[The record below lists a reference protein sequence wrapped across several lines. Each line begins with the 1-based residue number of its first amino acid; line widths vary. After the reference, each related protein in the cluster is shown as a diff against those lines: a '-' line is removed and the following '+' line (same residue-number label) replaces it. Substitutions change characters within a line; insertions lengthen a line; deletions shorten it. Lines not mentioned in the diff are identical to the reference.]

1 MLYDVDARKMLFDG
15 RFRTLSHQAEVS
27 RLAHAE
33 KPARELEDREIEL
46 RLCRAADDPALERLA
61 ALAERPMPFGRL
73 VVALVNG
80 QLVAALPLAGGRAL
94 TDPFSRT
101 APLLRLLELRAEQLR
116 QPAPRRGALRLMRR
130 HA

>member
-1 MLYDVDARKMLFDG
+1 MLYDVDARKMLFEEK
-15 RFRTLSHQAEVS
+15 FRTFSREAAAA
-27 RLAHAE
+27 RLAHAA
-33 KPARELEDREIEL
+33 PAARELEEGEIEL

-61 ALAERPMPFGRL
+61 ALAERPLPFGRL

-80 QLVAALPLAGGRAL
+80 QLVAALPVAGGHAL

-101 APLLRLLELRAEQLR
+101 VHLLRLLELRAEQLR
-116 QPAPRRGALRLMRR
+116 QPAPRRGALHLRRR